1 MIGRGLI
8 ADPFLPS
15 MIKNDTTE
23 YPKNRF
29 DIFHE
34 FHDRI
39 YQEYDA
45 ALSGPTPIKMKM
57 LGFWE
62 YFSQS
67 FSNPQKTYKKIKKAQ
82 NPKVYASAVKE
93 IIREA
98 KNN

>member
-23 YPKNRF
+23 YPKNRY
-29 DIFHE
+29 DIFNE
-34 FHDRI
+34 FHNRI
-39 YQEYDA
+39 FEEYDA

-67 FSNPQKTYKKIKKAQ
+67 FSNPQKTYKKIKKAS
-82 NPKVYASAVKE
+82 NAKAYSIAVRE
-93 IIREA
+93 IIKEA

>member
-15 MIKNDTTE
+15 MIKNNTLE
-23 YPKNRF
+23 YPKNRWKVF
-29 DIFHE
+29 SQ
-34 FHDRI
+34 FHDTI
-39 YQEYDA
+39 YEAYDV

-67 FSNPQKTYKKIKKAQ
+67 FSNPQKTYKKIKKAS
-82 NPKVYASAVKE
+82 NPKAYLQAVAE
-93 IIREA
+93 IFYSE
-98 KNN
+98 N

>member
-15 MIKNDTTE
+15 MLKNDTAE

-29 DIFHE
+29 DIFNE

-62 YFSQS
+62 FFSQS
-67 FSNPQKTYKKIKKAQ
+67 FANPQKTYKKIKKANSPKNYQ
-82 NPKVYASAVKE
+82 NAVKD
-93 IIREA
+93 IFKEA
-98 KNN
+98 KNG